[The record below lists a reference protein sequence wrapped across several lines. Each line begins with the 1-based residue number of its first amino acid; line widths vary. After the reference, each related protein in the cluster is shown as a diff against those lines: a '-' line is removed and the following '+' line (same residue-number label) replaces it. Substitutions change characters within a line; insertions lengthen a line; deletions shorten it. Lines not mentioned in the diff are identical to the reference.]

1 MAPGLA
7 RAKHVVRLL
16 MPQCHQP
23 FGFGYGYGRKL
34 ASTSNF
40 TIGEVLR
47 STPDLSLLFSLV
59 SKLSPAL
66 QAEIYSTAAQLTLF
80 APTNEALSKLLG
92 LLSEAEK
99 AALLSNSTAL
109 TALLSYHIV
118 PQALPSEALKVK
130 QQIVTALGSDRTT
143 PLVIKVLPSGSIE
156 IEGKGSS
163 AKVVKADMKA
173 GACEL
178 VAPLAL
184 ALALQPLTS
193 RLANAGKSVIHEV
206 DNVLLPVPKQNS
218 T

>member
-1 MAPGLA
+1 M
-7 RAKHVVRLL
+7 
-16 MPQCHQP
+16 
-23 FGFGYGYGRKL
+23 
-34 ASTSNF
+34 
-40 TIGEVLR
+40 
-47 STPDLSLLFSLV
+47 
-59 SKLSPAL
+59 
-66 QAEIYSTAAQLTLF
+66 
-80 APTNEALSKLLG
+80 
-92 LLSEAEK
+92 
-99 AALLSNSTAL
+99 
-109 TALLSYHIV
+109 

-173 GACEL
+173 GVCSA